1 MLEMFKSKE
10 KPAQAKI
17 LVVDDEPDCL
27 STIKYRLIHSDYE
40 VVTATNGEEGL
51 QKAQQESPDLILLD
65 TNMPVMNGR
74 EMLKCLRKHPALKDT
89 PVIMVTA
96 CCEVQDIAI
105 ASSYGISDYIA
116 KPFDFTDLIE
126 KIQNA
131 LEHKKTLSNV

>member
-1 MLEMFKSKE
+1 MFKAKKE
-10 KPAQAKI
+10 SGQAKI
-17 LVVDDEPDCL
+17 LIVDDEPDCL
-27 STIKYRLIHSDYE
+27 STIKYRLSHSGYE
-40 VVTATNGEEGL
+40 VITAINGEEGL

-96 CCEVQDIAI
+96 CCEMKDIAI
-105 ASSYGISDYIA
+105 VSSYGISDYIA
-116 KPFDFTDLIE
+116 KPFDFTDLME

-131 LEHKKTLSNV
+131 LEHKKTLSNA